1 MKILTQILVLLPM
14 RQKRQVPLVIFL
26 MIIGAVFEVL
36 GIGLI
41 IPLMELVTG
50 DRANAVTQIVTSRF
64 KTFSN
69 QDLIVLGVCVFS
81 SIYVLKGLYLSL
93 LAWIIGRFT
102 YNTKAEISNSIMKN
116 YLSAPY
122 EFHLKNNSAQLIRN
136 VTTEANQL
144 VLYALNPT
152 LVIATESAVII
163 AVSIFLIS
171 IEPIGTIAV
180 ILLLIVLSFGFQE
193 VVGGYSSKLGKL
205 RQDADGL
212 VIQKSQEALGGIKD
226 VKVLGK
232 TLHFS
237 EQFCQQN
244 WISSDVS
251 GKQHALGQLP
261 RMYLETIGVLVLSVL
276 VFVLTQRSGNFL
288 EIIPTLSVFA
298 LAAFRLL
305 PSANRILSSANS
317 LRYAESVVNT
327 LKVQQDLYPKDFVS
341 TANDQCKSQDLPFD
355 SCIEL
360 HDLSYQY
367 PDTQKNTLS
376 NISLKINKGESI
388 GIVGKSGAGK
398 STLSDVI
405 LGLIVPNSG
414 AVTVDGVNIQKNI
427 GAWQQKI
434 GYVQQ
439 DIFLLDDSI
448 RKNIAFGL
456 LEDEVDEKR
465 MNEVIVEARLAE
477 LVSSLAEGLDTQLGE
492 RGVRLSGGQ
501 KQRIGIARALYRD
514 TPFLVFDEATSA
526 LDNETESEIVSAIK
540 ALKSIKTIIVIAHR
554 ISTIEH
560 CDKIIELRHG
570 KISRSLVTPKHPSG
584 YRVLGIIRDFRSER

>member
-1 MKILTQILVLLPM
+1 MRIPTQILALLPM
-14 RQKRQVPLVIFL
+14 RRRRQVPLVIFL
-26 MIIGAVFEVL
+26 MIVGAVFEVV
-36 GIGLI
+36 GISLI
-41 IPLMELVTG
+41 IPLMEFVTG
-50 DRANAVTQIVTSRF
+50 DRANVVTQIVTSRF
-64 KTFSN
+64 KTHSN
-69 QDLIVLGVCVFS
+69 QDLILLGVCVFS
-81 SIYVLKGLYLSL
+81 LIYVLKGLYLSL
-93 LAWIIGRFT
+93 LAWVIGRFT
-102 YNTKAEISNSIMKN
+102 YNTKAEIGNSIMNN

-180 ILLLIVLSFGFQE
+180 ILLLIILSFGFQK

-276 VFVLTQRSGNFL
+276 VFVLTQRAGNFL
-288 EIIPTLSVFA
+288 QIIPTLSVFG

-305 PSANRILSSANS
+305 PSANRILSSVNS

-327 LKVQQDLYPKDFVS
+327 LRKQQDLYPKDFLS
-341 TANDQCKSQDLPFD
+341 TENDQYKSPDLPFV

-360 HDLSYQY
+360 NNLSYKY
-367 PDTQKNTLS
+367 PDTQEDALS
-376 NISLKINKGESI
+376 NISLTINKGESI
-388 GIVGKSGAGK
+388 GVVGKSGAGK
-398 STLSDVI
+398 STLSDII
-405 LGLIVPNSG
+405 LGLIVPISG
-414 AVTVDGVNIQKNI
+414 SVTVDGVNIQKNI

-439 DIFLLDDSI
+439 DIFLLDDNI

-456 LEDEVDEKR
+456 LEDQIDYKR
-465 MNEVIVEARLAE
+465 MNEVIIEARLDE
-477 LVSSLAEGLDTQLGE
+477 LVSSLADGLNTQLGE

-540 ALKSIKTIIVIAHR
+540 ALKSVKTVIVIAHR
-554 ISTIEH
+554 LSTIEH
-560 CDKIIELRHG
+560 CDKIIELRNG
-570 KISRSLVTPKHPSG
+570 KVLRSLK
-584 YRVLGIIRDFRSER
+584 